1 MKKKYILIII
11 LSIAL
16 LLTGCGRKSSQFKT
30 LQQIQKEQGIPVRV
44 KTVELDTF
52 VQELSYNASL
62 GGREESYGQA
72 LVSEVVNSVNAKIGD
87 RVSAGQIIVTFP
99 RNTPSA
105 QYEQALTAYNAAK
118 TAYERMRNLY
128 NNGAI
133 SRQELD
139 NVETQYKV
147 AEANLNASDKMI
159 NVRAP
164 ISGII
169 TNISVSPG
177 ERSYPGQNLFT
188 ISTTNGYKAKLMV
201 ADKDAYK
208 LKVGT
213 PATATWENITL
224 QGKISKISLAL
235 DPLQK
240 AIPVEVTF
248 PNNGN
253 RISFGSTAKIR
264 LQIVSKPNCIVVN
277 REHIVTEND
286 KHYVWI
292 NQNNHAIKREIT
304 TGLDNQL
311 EFEVTSGL
319 EPGEQLI
326 TEGISLLTDNAL
338 IRVVE

>member
-1 MKKKYILIII
+1 MKKKYILIIL
-11 LSIAL
+11 LSLAL
-16 LLTGCGRKSSQFKT
+16 LLTACGRKSSQFKT
-30 LQQIQKEQGIPVRV
+30 LQQIQKEQGIPVKV
-44 KTVELDTF
+44 KTVELETF
-52 VQELSYNASL
+52 TQELTYNASM
-62 GGREESYGQA
+62 GGKEESNGQS
-72 LVSEVVNSVNAKIGD
+72 LVSEVVNSVNAKVGD

-128 NNGAI
+128 ANGAI

-177 ERSYPGQNLFT
+177 DRSYPGQNLFT
-188 ISTTNGYKAKLMV
+188 VSTTNGYKAKLMV
-201 ADKDAYK
+201 ADRDAMK
-208 LKVGT
+208 VKVGT
-213 PATATWENITL
+213 PAIATWENITL
-224 QGKISKISLAL
+224 NGRVSKISLAL
-235 DPLQK
+235 DPYQK
-240 AIPVEVTF
+240 AVPVEVTF
-248 PNNGN
+248 PSNGQ
-253 RISFGSTAKIR
+253 RISFGSTAQIR
-264 LQIVSKPNCIVVN
+264 LQYLIKPNSIVVN
-277 REHIVTEND
+277 REHIVNEND
-286 KHYVWI
+286 KQYVWI

-311 EFEVTSGL
+311 QYEVTSGL

-326 TEGISLLTDNAL
+326 VEGISLLTDNAL
-338 IRVVE
+338 IKVIE